1 MNKIS
6 FSRFTFGF
14 IIIMIAIFWLMPT
27 LGLFI
32 SSLRTPQDVM
42 SSGWWKV
49 FKNIIDFRQFTLEN
63 YVNVIKNYGLARA
76 FLNSLLIT
84 IPSTILP
91 IFIASLA
98 AFAFVLMEF
107 PGKRILQMVVIGL
120 LVIPIQITMVPIL
133 RIYNSLGLS
142 GTFPGLWLAHAGYG
156 LPLAI
161 YMLYNFFKMIP
172 QELFEAAYVE
182 GASSF
187 TIYRRILIP
196 LSRPAIA
203 SLTVFQF
210 LWVWNDLLIG
220 LIYLGGNEQVAP
232 LTVKVSNMVNS
243 LGQNWHL
250 LTSAAFIS
258 MIMPLIIFFFLQ
270 RYFERG
276 ILVGAIKG

>member
-1 MNKIS
+1 MNKIFFPQLM
-6 FSRFTFGF
+6 FSIV
-14 IIIMIAIFWLMPT
+14 IIIIAILWLIPT

-32 SSLRTPQDVM
+32 SSFRTPQAVM
-42 SSGWWKV
+42 SSGWWKI
-49 FKNIIDFRQFTLEN
+49 FRNITDFRQLTIDN
-63 YVNVIKNYGLARA
+63 YINTITNYGLARA
-76 FLNSLLIT
+76 LLNSLIIT
-84 IPSTILP
+84 IPSTVLP

-107 PGKRILQMVVIGL
+107 SCKRILYMIVIGL
-120 LVIPIQITMVPIL
+120 LVVPIQTTMVPIL
-133 RIYNSLGLS
+133 RIYNNLGLS
-142 GTFPGLWLAHAGYG
+142 GTFPGLWLVHTGYG

-161 YMLYNFFKMIP
+161 YMLYNFFMMIP
-172 QELFEAAYVE
+172 KELFEAAYVE
-182 GASSF
+182 GANSF
-187 TIYRRILIP
+187 TIYQRILIP
-196 LSRPAIA
+196 LSMPAIA

-258 MIMPLIIFFFLQ
+258 MIMPLTIFFLFQ
-270 RYFERG
+270 RYFEKG
-276 ILVGAIKG
+276 ILVGAVKG

>member
-1 MNKIS
+1 M
-6 FSRFTFGF
+6 
-14 IIIMIAIFWLMPT
+14 AIFWLIPT

-32 SSLRTPQDVM
+32 SSLRNPQDVM

-49 FKNIIDFRQFTLEN
+49 FKNIVDFRQFTFEN
-63 YVNVIKNYGLARA
+63 YINVIKNYGLARA

-91 IFIASLA
+91 IFIASLTG
-98 AFAFVLMEF
+98 FAFVLMEF
-107 PGKRILQMVVIGL
+107 PFKRTLQMVVIGL
-120 LVIPIQITMVPIL
+120 LVIPIQITMVPVL
-133 RIYNSLGLS
+133 RVYNSLGLA
-142 GTFPGLWLAHAGYG
+142 GTFPGLWLAHTGYG

-161 YMLYNFFKMIP
+161 YMLYNFFGMIP
-172 QELFEAAYVE
+172 KELFESAYVE

-196 LSRPAIA
+196 LSMPAIA

-258 MIMPLIIFFFLQ
+258 MIMPLLVFFLFQ